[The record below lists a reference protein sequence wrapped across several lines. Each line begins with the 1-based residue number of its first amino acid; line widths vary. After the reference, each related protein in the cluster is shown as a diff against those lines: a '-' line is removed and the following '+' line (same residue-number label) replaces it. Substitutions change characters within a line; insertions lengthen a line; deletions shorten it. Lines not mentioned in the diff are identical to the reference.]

1 MLDITKINMSAPI
14 QERKAFYHGMPCFIV
29 LYGKTH
35 SIIQDD
41 YGDDLFQSF
50 GRKIVA
56 NNITLHNTLN
66 DYQIWKENKLYKKGE
81 IIGVY
86 LNDCDYVGTALVLK
100 DRESIV
106 DIYINEEVKT
116 ILKEY
121 TIRLD

>member
-1 MLDITKINMSAPI
+1 MLDIIKIDMSAAI
-14 QERKAFYHGMPCFIV
+14 QERKAFYHGMPCFII

-35 SIIQDD
+35 SIIQVDC
-41 YGDDLFQSF
+41 GF

-56 NNITLHNTLN
+56 SNISLHNTLN
-66 DYQIWKENKLYKKGE
+66 EYQKWKESTSFKKGE
-81 IIGVY
+81 VIGVY
-86 LNDCDYVGTALVLK
+86 LNENDYAGTALVLE